1 MSKLPEGR
9 KPLTMED
16 LTSLD
21 IMQNDI
27 YDTTAIRE
35 SDGEMEIFLHDLARK
50 ENSDFIRRVADR
62 FAELTK
68 TAHNRKHWTGH
79 E

>member
-1 MSKLPEGR
+1 M
-9 KPLTMED
+9 
-16 LTSLD
+16 
-21 IMQNDI
+21 NDI
-27 YDTTAIRE
+27 YDTTEIRQT
-35 SDGEMEIFLHDLARK
+35 DGEMEIFLHDLARK

-68 TAHNRKHWTGH
+68 AAHNRKHWTGH

>member
-1 MSKLPEGR
+1 MNSAKGVAGLGLPMRG
-9 KPLTMED
+9 
-16 LTSLD
+16 
-21 IMQNDI
+21 IH
-27 YDTTAIRE
+27 DTTEVRE
-35 SDGEMEIFLHDLARK
+35 TDGEMEIFLHDLARK
-50 ENSDFIRRVADR
+50 ENSDFIRKIADR

>member
-1 MSKLPEGR
+1 MNSVKGVKGVAGLGLPMRG
-9 KPLTMED
+9 
-16 LTSLD
+16 
-21 IMQNDI
+21 I
-27 YDTTAIRE
+27 YDTTEVRE
-35 SDGEMEIFLHDLARK
+35 TDGEMEIFLHDLARK
-50 ENSDFIRRVADR
+50 ENSDFIRKIADR

>member
-9 KPLTMED
+9 KPLTMND
-16 LTSLD
+16 LASLD
-21 IMQNDI
+21 IMKNDI
-27 YDTTAIRE
+27 YDTTEIRAKD
-35 SDGEMEIFLHDLARK
+35 SDMEIFLHDLARK
-50 ENSDFIRRVADR
+50 ENSDFIRKVADR
-62 FAELTK
+62 FAELSK